1 MKKESKERG
10 KNMSKFLNAKIP
22 YNFLHKKIIAHA
34 GKNSGLFS
42 VGSSGSLE
50 PLNFTNV
57 LKTQFPKI
65 FS

>member
-1 MKKESKERG
+1 
-10 KNMSKFLNAKIP
+10 MSKFLNAKIP

-57 LKTQFPKI
+57 SILQMFWKLSI
-65 FS
+65 S